1 MDLSDLIA
9 RNAAFTPDK
18 AATVFDNETL
28 SYAAFHARI
37 ERAALPGHNLRW
49 CHPRDRRDIVQI
61 PRAIDSVD
69 LDGACRSVYR

>member
-18 AATVFDNETL
+18 PAIRFEGETL

-37 ERAALPGHNLRW
+37 EQTARALKARAEQIYAARRGGLPSRYPG
-49 CHPRDRRDIVQI
+49 
-61 PRAIDSVD
+61 
-69 LDGACRSVYR
+69 GK